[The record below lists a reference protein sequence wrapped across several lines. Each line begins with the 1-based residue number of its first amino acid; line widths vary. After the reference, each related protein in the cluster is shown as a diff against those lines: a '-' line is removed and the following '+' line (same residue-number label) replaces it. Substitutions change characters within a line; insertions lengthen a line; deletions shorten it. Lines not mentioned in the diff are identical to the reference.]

1 MSAPTERASS
11 IPNGRP
17 KMTRTNYFLVG
28 LVILVF
34 FVISFLTNIL
44 GPIIPA
50 IIEDFELSL
59 GLAGFLPFTFFVAY
73 GVMSIPAGMLVER
86 YREKKVMLLAFVCS
100 TIGAFLFAIIPS
112 FGVAMISLFLIGL
125 GMAML
130 QVVINP
136 LLREVGGE
144 EQFAFN
150 SVLGQLFFGLAGFL
164 SPMVYSYL
172 VTNLFID
179 SPDAFIGMMES
190 LVPQSLPWV
199 SLYWIFAVIS
209 MVMVV
214 VIFFVRFPEVQLKED
229 EKAGTLDTYRE
240 LLQQRMVWAYFLCIF
255 AYVGMESGI
264 ANWMSQFL
272 NTYHAVDPQT
282 DGASA
287 VSYFWGLMTA
297 GAFLGLVMLKF
308 LDSKIVLRLFAI
320 ATVAA
325 LLMALFG
332 GKSIALIAFPA
343 MGFTI
348 SVMWS
353 ISISLALNSV
363 ATHHGAFSGILIT
376 GIVGGAVV
384 PLIIGGLGDLMG
396 LQWAMCFLLIPLGY
410 ILSVSF
416 WAKPLVTN
424 KTVGG

>member
-1 MSAPTERASS
+1 MKP
-11 IPNGRP
+11 PDNL
-17 KMTRTNYFLVG
+17 LVG
-28 LVILVF
+28 LVMLVF

-50 IIEDFELSL
+50 IIADFDLSL

-73 GVMSIPAGMLVER
+73 GVMSIPAGLLVER

-100 TIGAFLFAIIPS
+100 SMGALLFALLPS
-112 FGVAMISLFLIGL
+112 FGVAMFSLFLIGL

-136 LLREVGGE
+136 LLRGVGGE
-144 EQFAFN
+144 QHFAFN
-150 SVLGQLFFGLAGFL
+150 SVLGQLFFGLASFL

-172 VTNLFID
+172 VTHLFTG
-179 SPDAFIGMMES
+179 SSDAFIGWMET
-190 LVPQSLPWV
+190 LIPRSLPWV
-199 SLYWIFAVIS
+199 SLYWIFAVVSI
-209 MVMVV
+209 VMLF
-214 VIFFVRFPEVQLKED
+214 VIFMVRFPEVQLRED
-229 EKAGTLDTYRE
+229 ERTGTWATYRQ
-240 LLQQRMVWAYFLCIF
+240 LLKQRMVWAYFLCIF

-272 NTYHAVDPQT
+272 NTYHDVDPQT

-287 VSYFWGLMTA
+287 VSYFWGLMTV
-297 GAFLGLVMLKF
+297 GAFLGLVLLKF
-308 LDSKIVLRLFAI
+308 LDSKLVLRLFAI
-320 ATVAA
+320 ATVIG
-325 LLMALFG
+325 LMAALFG
-332 GKSIALIAFPA
+332 SEAIAMVAFPA
-343 MGFTI
+343 LGFTI

-363 ATHHGAFSGILIT
+363 ASHHGAFSGILIT

-384 PLIIGGLGDLMG
+384 PLIIGALGDLLG
-396 LQWAMCFLLIPLGY
+396 LQWAMCFLFIPLGY
-410 ILSVSF
+410 ILSLSF

-424 KTVGG
+424 KLVR